1 MNIRGGIVL
10 KKIGLETLLEYKF
23 ISNLRFEEEKNLL
36 GFVVKNPNEDDNKYD
51 SYIYTYDLE
60 NDELKKMTSL
70 GEESSFEFVDGNIV
84 FSGAR
89 EKSDKDLRDKG
100 FKFTSYYKL
109 PLDGGEGEKLFRLPL
124 SVGDYKVLDEDNWII
139 LGTVNEKLPNLMD
152 IEKLEGE
159 ERQKAIDEGAK
170 KIEFEKGFERL
181 SEIPFWSDGSGFT
194 DGNRRGLYKYN
205 LKSGELTKLTDDKK
219 MVNSFE
225 LAGDKIY
232 YIYYDFTEVME
243 IEDKLARYDLSQD
256 KDEEIYYEK
265 DFGIDYANELGGEIF
280 LIGVDMKK
288 IGINTNPDFYILK
301 DGKLNSI
308 TPKDFD
314 YSICSAV
321 NSDVRHG
328 GNKVLVKKDDRI
340 YFTSTQR
347 VDTFL
352 FSIGKDGD
360 LKKEIDLPGSIDGFQ
375 VGDGEYYLVAMRGDN
390 LQEVYRNNGVKEIK
404 LTSLNDNILEEYE
417 VSTPEYVSVECG
429 DFELD
434 GYIMKPIGFEEGKKY
449 KTILQIHGG
458 PKTAYGSVFF
468 SEMQYLTALGY
479 VVIYTNPRG
488 SDGRGNEFSDIRG
501 KYGSIDY
508 EDLMHFTKEMAKKF
522 DFIDEDQMGVTGG
535 SYGGYMTNWI
545 VGHTDYFKAAVTQR
559 SISNWTSKYNTTD
572 IGYYFVK
579 DQVAATPWENIDQ
592 LWDNSPLKYADKVKT
607 PTLIIHS
614 EQDFRCDID
623 QGYQFFTALKLH
635 GVETE
640 MLMVRGESHGL
651 SRDGRP
657 KQRMERLKAMAE
669 WFEKY
674 I

>member
-1 MNIRGGIVL
+1 M

-36 GFVVKNPNEDDNKYD
+36 GFVVKNPNEEDNKYD
-51 SYIYTYDLE
+51 SYIYTYDLST
-60 NDELKKMTSL
+60 DKVKKMTSL
-70 GEESSFEFVDGNIV
+70 GEESSFEFVDGDII

-89 EKSDKDLRDKG
+89 EKSDKDLKEKG

-109 PLDGGEGEKLFRLPL
+109 PTSGGEAEKLFRLPL
-124 SVGDYKVLDEDNWII
+124 SVKDYKVLDDNTWII
-139 LGTVNEKLPNLMD
+139 LGTINEKLPNLME

-159 ERQKAIDEGAK
+159 ERQKAISDGAK

-181 SEIPFWSDGSGFT
+181 SEIPFWFDGGGFT
-194 DGNRRGLYKYN
+194 DGDRSGLYKYN
-205 LKSGELTKLTDDKK
+205 LQSGELIKLTDDKK
-219 MVNSFE
+219 IVSSFE
-225 LAGDKIY
+225 IVGDKIY
-232 YIYYDFTEVME
+232 YIYYDFTGVME
-243 IEDKLARYDLSQD
+243 IEDRLAKYDLSQE
-256 KDEEIYYEK
+256 KDEELFYEK
-265 DFGIDYANELGGEIF
+265 EYKIYYANELDGEVF
-280 LIGVDMKK
+280 VIGVDMKK

-301 DGKLNSI
+301 DGKLKSI

-314 YSICSAV
+314 CSICSAV

-328 GNKVLVKKDDRI
+328 GSKTLVKKEDRI
-340 YFTSTQR
+340 YFTSTQN

-375 VGDGEYYLVAMRGDN
+375 VGDDEFYLVAMRGDN
-390 LQEVYRNNGVKEIK
+390 LQEVYKNSGKDEVK
-404 LTSLNDNILEEYE
+404 LTSFNDDILKEYE
-417 VSTPEYVSVECG
+417 ISTPEYVSVECG

-508 EDLMHFTKEMAKKF
+508 EDLMHFTKEMAKRF
-522 DFIDEDQMGVTGG
+522 DFIDEEHMGVTGG

-559 SISNWTSKYNTTD
+559 SISNWISKFATTD

-579 DQVAATPWENIDQ
+579 DQVAATPWDNFEQ

-607 PTLIIHS
+607 PTLILHS
-614 EQDFRCDID
+614 EQDLRCDID
-623 QGYQFFTALKLH
+623 QGYQFFTALKYH

-640 MLMVRGESHGL
+640 MLMIRGESHGL

-657 KQRMERLKAMAE
+657 KQRMERLKAMAG

-674 I
+674 L